1 MGDQLRKLYISLA
14 VATGLLGIIL
24 LVAVSGSLISMQN
37 TSSLTQEDKDAMYR
51 TAVLTHTEE
60 ALPYWEREVRA
71 GYLNISDY
79 VESQFTSH
87 QYLLTGKDDT
97 AFASDLACVAYN
109 DAYDTTEIQEMLE
122 NQSRRYV
129 IEKILSDENE
139 KYAPING
146 FVDEE
151 GTSCSDIEV
160 TSPLENEEGYAFGIR
175 QIEGTFDID
184 GEEVRA
190 DFFVDQSLRPG
201 EIYVPQTSGHVDFTM
216 EWNTKGEVP
225 GQHEVVILLRTSD
238 GRGQVVTGGEVTIP
252 ACTTIQNDSVVPS
265 SIVAGTQESWY
276 EINAENRDVYVNILE
291 ASTDI
296 SASLYDRFG
305 NLIGSNDLS
314 NVDYEVLRG
323 KCQLQDA
330 DVRMDEYDETAN
342 EFFIRVRRSEHAAPS
357 VAEITYVMVQSKEV
371 ATSENTGY
379 LAVKSDVGRVP
390 TPRPTTS
397 ISDEE
402 LNAIV
407 KCVDESGREIE
418 MTRSSLSFVPL
429 NGFLTE
435 LVFTD
440 TNENILPVYPEFST
454 NTFDYAIVGD
464 SFDKIGI
471 QYTAVEGY
479 ASKVS
484 LENMSMFDPVPSGF
498 QTVNTQEGQ
507 NEVVVTVISI
517 DGSKREYTLH
527 LLQGQDAE
535 GFRKETLSKFPQSYS
550 DGLWL
555 LHCLHPNYQFEAYSV
570 GKTFS
575 EVLENEDH
583 GSRSLASS
591 YYNPTWVKKGSPVYD
606 GSSWKA
612 AKPEVI
618 SYFMDPRNFLTPT
631 GIFQFEKLSF
641 DDRVHTIDGI
651 QTMIRNSFLNEEDPP
666 YAQILLKAGKDANV
680 SPYFLTSR
688 IIQEMGRD
696 GESELAHGTLPG
708 YEGYY
713 NFYNIGS
720 TPDPDVKNGARI
732 NGAKYAKYGSDPQK
746 KEITPDE
753 EALLLPWTTPERAIC
768 GGAMWIAK
776 SYIEIGQDTLYFQKF
791 DIIENEDGL
800 YKHQYAQNI
809 SMASNEGVRYYNAYA
824 SQDMLE
830 SSFVFVIPVYED
842 MPNDY
847 GKLP

>member
-79 VESQFTSH
+79 VENQFTSH
-87 QYLLTGKDDT
+87 QYLLAGKDDA

-139 KYAPING
+139 KYSPING
-146 FVDEE
+146 FADEE
-151 GTSCSDIEV
+151 GTSCYDIEV

-184 GEEVRA
+184 GKEVRA

-201 EIYVPQTSGHVDFTM
+201 EIYAPQTSGQVGFTM

-252 ACTTIQNDSVVPS
+252 DCTTIRNDTVVPS

-314 NVDYEVLRG
+314 NADYEVLRG

-379 LAVKSDVGRVP
+379 LAVKSDVGPVP
-390 TPRPTTS
+390 TPRPTAS
-397 ISDEE
+397 VSDEE

-440 TNENILPVYPEFST
+440 TNENILPIYPEFSMD
-454 NTFDYAIVGD
+454 TFEYAIVGD

-484 LENMSMFDPVPSGF
+484 LENMSMFDPVPSGL

-527 LLQGQDAE
+527 LLQGQDTE
-535 GFRKETLSKFPQSYS
+535 GFRKRTLSKFPQSYS
-550 DGLWL
+550 NGLWL

-570 GKTFS
+570 GKTFA

-666 YAQILLKAGKDANV
+666 YAQILLKAGQDANV

-720 TPDPDVKNGARI
+720 TPDPEVKNGARI
-732 NGAKYAKYGSDPQK
+732 NGAKYAKYGSEPQK

-791 DIIENEDGL
+791 DIVENEDGL

-809 SMASNEGVRYYNAYA
+809 SMASNEGVRYYHAYA

>member
-1 MGDQLRKLYISLA
+1 MGDKFRRLYIVLA
-14 VATGLLGIIL
+14 IVAGMLGVIIL
-24 LVAVSGSLISMQN
+24 IVVSGALISLQGGA
-37 TSSLTQEDKDAMYR
+37 SLSQEDKDAMYR
-51 TAVLTHTEE
+51 TAVLTHTEA
-60 ALPYWEREVRA
+60 ALPYWEREVQMGHVA
-71 GYLNISDY
+71 ISDY
-79 VESQFTSH
+79 VENQFTSH
-87 QYLLTGKDDT
+87 QYLLSGKDDV

-109 DAYDTTEIQEMLE
+109 DAYDTEEIEEML
-122 NQSRRYV
+122 QDASRRYV
-129 IEKILSDENE
+129 IEQVMSGVDES
-139 KYAPING
+139 YAPING
-146 FVDEE
+146 FKEKTA
-151 GTSCSDIEV
+151 TSCSDIV
-160 TSPLENEEGYAFGIR
+160 VRSPLENEEGYAFGIR
-175 QIEGTFDID
+175 RIEGTM
-184 GEEVRA
+184 EVEGKEMRA
-190 DFFVDQSLRPG
+190 DFFVDQSLRPS
-201 EIYVPQTSGHVDFTM
+201 EIYVPQTSGQVDFTM
-216 EWNTKGEVP
+216 EWNTKGENP

-252 ACTTIQNDSVVPS
+252 ACTTIENDTVVPS

-305 NLIGSNDLS
+305 NLVGSNDLS
-314 NVDYEVLRG
+314 NVNYEVLRG

-357 VAEITYVMVQSKEV
+357 VAEISYVMVQSKEV

-379 LAVKSDVGRVP
+379 LAILSDVGPVP

-397 ISDEE
+397 VSDDE
-402 LNAIV
+402 LNAV
-407 KCVDESGREIE
+407 VQCVDESGRVLEL
-418 MTRSSLSFVPL
+418 TRSSLSFVPL

-435 LVFTD
+435 LDFINGEDEV
-440 TNENILPVYPEFST
+440 LPIYPEFSMDT
-454 NTFDYAIVGD
+454 YDYALVGD
-464 SFDKIGI
+464 SFEKIGVR
-471 QYTAVEGY
+471 YTSVEGY
-479 ASKVS
+479 ASKIGVENTS
-484 LENMSMFDPVPSGF
+484 LFDPIPGEL
-498 QTVNTQEGQ
+498 QTVRTQEGR
-507 NEVVVTVISI
+507 NEVVVTVLSI
-517 DGSKREYTLH
+517 DGSKRTYTLH

-535 GFRKETLSKFPQSYS
+535 GFRSATMSQFPRSYS

-555 LHCLHPNYQFEAYSV
+555 LHCLHPNYQFEAYHV
-570 GKTFS
+570 NTTFA

-591 YYNPTWVKKGSPVYD
+591 YYNPSWVKKNSPVYD
-606 GSSWKA
+606 GNSWKA

-618 SYFMDPRNFLTPT
+618 AYFLDPSNFLTPT

-651 QTMIRNSFLNEEDPP
+651 NTMIRNSFMNEEDPP
-666 YAQILLKAGKDANV
+666 YAQILLKAGKEANV

-720 TPDPDVKNGARI
+720 TPDPEVKNGARI
-732 NGAKYAKYGSDPQK
+732 NGAKYAKYGSEPQK
-746 KEITPDE
+746 KEITPEE
-753 EALLLPWTTPERAIC
+753 EALLLPWTTPEKAIC
-768 GGAMWIAK
+768 GGALWIAR

-791 DIIENEDGL
+791 DIVENEDGL
-800 YKHQYAQNI
+800 YQHQYAQNI
-809 SMASNEGVRYYNAYA
+809 SMASDEGVRYYNAYA

-830 SSFVFVIPVYED
+830 SSVVFVIPVYED

-847 GKLP
+847 GKIP